1 MYEIKF
7 TADAVEDLRWF
18 GKVDRKKILAVLESQ
33 LSHEPAVET
42 RNRKRLR
49 PNKLAK
55 WELRIDRTRV
65 FFDIDP
71 ANQLIQVRAIG
82 YKRGSRLWIHGEE
95 YQL

>member
-1 MYEIKF
+1 M
-7 TADAVEDLRWF
+7 
-18 GKVDRKKILAVLESQ
+18 
-33 LSHEPAVET
+33 ET

-49 PNKLAK
+49 PNKLAE

-65 FFDIDP
+65 FFDIDR